1 MNERFDGEN
10 MNGERDLI
18 NEIDNVL
25 TNRYVVLEGD
35 GETLYVKDRE
45 TGRHFEIKVTW
56 CDD

>member
-1 MNERFDGEN
+1 

-18 NEIDNVL
+18 HEIYKVL

-35 GETLYVKDRE
+35 DETLYVKDRE
-45 TGRHFEIKVTW
+45 TERHFEIKVTW

>member
-1 MNERFDGEN
+1 

-18 NEIDNVL
+18 YEIYKVL
-25 TNRYVVLEGD
+25 TNRYVFLEGD
-35 GETLYVKDRE
+35 NETLYMRDRE

>member
-1 MNERFDGEN
+1 MKERFDGEN

-18 NEIDNVL
+18 YEIDNLL

-35 GETLYVKDRE
+35 DETLYVKDRE

>member
-1 MNERFDGEN
+1 

-18 NEIDNVL
+18 YEIDNVL

-35 GETLYVKDRE
+35 DETLYVKDRE
-45 TGRHFEIKVTW
+45 TGRYFEIKVTQ

>member
-1 MNERFDGEN
+1 

-18 NEIDNVL
+18 YEIDNVL

-35 GETLYVKDRE
+35 DETLYVKDRE

-56 CDD
+56 CDDDD